1 MNSIPWRLNAGSF
14 ISLNKVSN
22 IACSCSYFVCGCYIL
37 NATYSCV
44 GIYIVCLQKVCMV
57 KERNIF
63 SRLVRWFEKLLY
75 DLFFSAL
82 CLSNCASIDAICVS
96 VRVFGCGVQFFISSS
111 YIYFTRSFD
120 AFMIFFGTH
129 SPKKCKINTNIEI
142 VFEFISRK
150 AFVWSPTTLCRSVL
164 SKHLFFDGFY
174 SLSEFNFFPFANS
187 LSFFWCSFYIN
198 VVEFLLSFWYIYL
211 LYFHDE
217 YDKAEWKWIA

>member
-1 MNSIPWRLNAGSF
+1 MDSFFAEIVHCSDFAFHPRKIDFMNSIPWRLNAGSF
-14 ISLNKVSN
+14 VSLNKVSN
-22 IACSCSYFVCGCYIL
+22 IACSCSYFVCGCSSFL

-44 GIYIVCLQKVCMV
+44 GIYIVCLQKVCMAV

-75 DLFFSAL
+75 DLFFFRSVSQQL
-82 CLSNCASIDAICVS
+82 WDSIDAICVS
-96 VRVFGCGVQFFISSS
+96 VRVFGWGVQFFISSS

-120 AFMIFFGTH
+120 AFMIFFGAH
-129 SPKKCKINTNIEI
+129 SPKKCKINTNLESM
-142 VFEFISRK
+142 FEFISRK

-187 LSFFWCSFYIN
+187 LSFFFD
-198 VVEFLLSFWYIYL
+198 VPFTLT
-211 LYFHDE
+211 
-217 YDKAEWKWIA
+217 